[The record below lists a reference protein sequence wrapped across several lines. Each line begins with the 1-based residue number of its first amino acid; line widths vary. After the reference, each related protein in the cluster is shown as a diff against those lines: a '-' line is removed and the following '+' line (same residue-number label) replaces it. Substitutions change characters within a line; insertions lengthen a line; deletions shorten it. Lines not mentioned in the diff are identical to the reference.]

1 MAHITTN
8 ASLGANT
15 FARLRAAF
23 AGLREAW
30 REDARMRRTYNEL
43 SALTDRELA
52 DIGLRR
58 CDIDD
63 VVRHEFCAH

>member
-8 ASLGANT
+8 PTFGSSLAS
-15 FARLRAAF
+15 RLRSVF
-23 AGLREAW
+23 AGLREA
-30 REDARMRRTYNEL
+30 RQRDAEMRRTYNEL
-43 SALTDRELA
+43 NGLSERELA

-63 VVRHEFCAH
+63 VVRDRFCAR